1 MILHP
6 PRWSKR
12 HQAGLELA
20 ERLETSTWRDHDS
33 TVIGLPGGGFPV
45 AVAIGSNGA
54 SRGHL
59 VGARVADP
67 LQTELAI
74 GAISG

>member
-20 ERLETSTWRDHDS
+20 ERLQTSTWRDHDS

-59 VGARVADP
+59 VGAKGCRSPA
-67 LQTELAI
+67 TELAI